1 MPLESPPLRPAGRP
15 ASASTGPAF
24 TFFHYSA
31 LLTLF
36 LFIVLTAIK
45 ARKPFQVKNSHL
57 LPRPSLRDRTPW
69 SLPPSSHHP
78 QGKTKGSSRSH
89 LQLPGPAAAPT
100 ALRFPHPH
108 IPGPGRSLAPPSLP
122 AAAVTCGGSGA
133 AESIGPARFLLPFLF
148 R

>member
-31 LLTLF
+31 LPTLF

-57 LPRPSLRDRTPW
+57 LPRSSLRDRTPW

-89 LQLPGPAAAPT
+89 LQLPGPAELASSGSHLRRLRGGRKHWPSTFPSAFPFQVENAP
-100 ALRFPHPH
+100 
-108 IPGPGRSLAPPSLP
+108 
-122 AAAVTCGGSGA
+122 
-133 AESIGPARFLLPFLF
+133 SILIEV
-148 R
+148 